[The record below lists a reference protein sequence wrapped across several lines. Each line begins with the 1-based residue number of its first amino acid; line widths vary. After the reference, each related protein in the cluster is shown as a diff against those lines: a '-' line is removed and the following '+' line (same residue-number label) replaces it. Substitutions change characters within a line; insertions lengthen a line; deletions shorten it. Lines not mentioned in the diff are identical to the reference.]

1 MKKLLIVLILITV
14 SSSWLSMAAAFEEV
28 GNRPSRQPQVEVWL
42 NKHNGSVYHP
52 GQIVRAYFQ
61 TGSDCYVAVYN
72 IDAEGFVH
80 VLYPKYND
88 QAWVEGGQVYEI
100 PGPYDDYDLVVDGP
114 KGIEYVVAV
123 ASEFPLNLRAIYDIE
138 DGVDDYYWPMGRVTG
153 DPHLAIHDIN
163 ELLAWGN
170 EEYEPEG
177 YSSDVGWFYVQEW
190 VPYPRYIVY
199 HWYPEYIYDPWWD
212 PYVHVNIWLDFYWDH
227 YWCRPWWWCH
237 GCQPVYVYWYIDRD
251 SGRRVTWKGHYD
263 TDRRKPDWY
272 REKPVR
278 RSGGVERP
286 SRIEDDRN
294 RSGSWEDR
302 RRSPWGDPGTD
313 ANEIRKRAQGREP
326 VELERKQRE
335 TRREDT
341 GKTTA
346 GRDTRGRTTEM
357 DRETRSSDRSRQ
369 EIRRAP
375 RSSEEKRSQESIRSR
390 STRSG
395 ETSSDEKSRRSTRSS
410 ETKKIEKR
418 SNRSSTIGK
427 IFGGVAKIFSGDSKK
442 KSSSSSK
449 KSKSSDSGDSR
460 SKQSS
465 SSDRSSKSSSSS
477 EKKSK

>member
-1 MKKLLIVLILITV
+1 MKMKKLLIVFILAAV
-14 SSSWLSMAAAFEEV
+14 SASWVSTATAFEEV
-28 GNRPSRQPQVEVWL
+28 GERPSRQSHIEVWL

-61 TGSDCYVAVYN
+61 TNSDCYVAVYN

-80 VLYPKYND
+80 VLYPKYD
-88 QAWVEGGQVYEI
+88 DRAWVEGGRIYEI
-100 PGPYDDYDLVVDGP
+100 PDPYDNYDLVVDGP

-123 ASEFPLNLRAIYDIE
+123 ASEFPLNLRTIYDIE

-163 ELLAWGN
+163 ERLAWGD

-190 VPYPRYIVY
+190 VPYPRYIAY

-212 PYVHVNIWLDFYWDH
+212 PYVHVHIWLDFYWDH
-227 YWCRPWWWCH
+227 YWCRPWWWCR
-237 GCQPVYVYWYIDRD
+237 GCQPIYVYWYIDRD
-251 SGRRVTWKGHYD
+251 SGRRVTWKGSYH

-286 SRIEDDRN
+286 SRTEDDRN

-313 ANEIRKRAQGREP
+313 ANEIRKRVQGREP
-326 VELERKQRE
+326 AELERKQRE
-335 TRREDT
+335 TRREDA
-341 GKTTA
+341 GKTA
-346 GRDTRGRTTEM
+346 AERDTRTRRTEI
-357 DRETRSSDRSRQ
+357 DKETRSSSRSQR
-369 EIRRAP
+369 EINRTP
-375 RSSEEKRSQESIRSR
+375 RSSEEKRSGEVIRQ
-390 STRSG
+390 
-395 ETSSDEKSRRSTRSS
+395 RSTRSS
-410 ETKKIEKR
+410 ETKKVEKR

-427 IFGGVAKIFSGDSKK
+427 IFGGVAKIFTGNSEK

-449 KSKSSDSGDSR
+449 KSKSSDSGSNR
-460 SKQSS
+460 SKNSS
-465 SSDRSSKSSSSS
+465 SEDRSSKNSSNS
-477 EKKSK
+477 EKKTR